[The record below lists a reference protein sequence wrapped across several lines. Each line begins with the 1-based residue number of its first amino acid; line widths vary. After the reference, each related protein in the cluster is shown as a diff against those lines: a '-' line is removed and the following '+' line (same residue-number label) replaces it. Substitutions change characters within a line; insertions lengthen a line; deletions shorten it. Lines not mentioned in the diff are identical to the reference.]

1 MKDITKNEI
10 NIILKLIKS
19 PEVDY
24 NANNLAKVV
33 GITSMGVLKI
43 LKKLEKESI
52 LKSKKAGQ
60 AVFYKVNTINAYTNK
75 YVSLIL
81 SREAIYA
88 DPRVKRWIEELK
100 KIKNADIIVLFGS
113 VLQNSNP
120 NDIDVLFVTNQK
132 RFSKLQEEIK
142 EINEMNIKK
151 IHPMYQTFSDIIN
164 NIKKRDKPLLSAIK
178 GIIILGEEKFIEV
191 YNDSRKE

>member
-19 PEVDY
+19 PEIDY

-33 GITSMGVLKI
+33 GITSMGALKI

-52 LKSKKAGQ
+52 LKSKKIGK
-60 AVFYKVNTINAYTNK
+60 AVIYRINTNNLYANHYL
-75 YVSLIL
+75 SLIL
-81 SREAIYA
+81 SRETIYA

-100 KIKNADIIVLFGS
+100 KIKNADIIILFGS
-113 VLQNSNP
+113 VLENPNP
-120 NDIDVLFVTNQK
+120 NDIDVLFVTDQK
-132 RFSKLQEEIK
+132 HFSKLKEEIK
-142 EINEMNIKK
+142 LINEINIKK
-151 IHPMYQTFSDIIN
+151 IHPMYQTFNDIID
-164 NIKKRDKPLLSAIK
+164 NIKKRDKPLLNAIK

-191 YNDSRKE
+191 YNESRKE